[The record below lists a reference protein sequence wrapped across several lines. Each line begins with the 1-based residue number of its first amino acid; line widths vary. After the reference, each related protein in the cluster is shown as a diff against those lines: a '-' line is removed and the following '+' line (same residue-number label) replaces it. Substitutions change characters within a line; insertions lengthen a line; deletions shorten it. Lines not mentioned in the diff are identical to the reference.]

1 MWGAPQEVDS
11 EDGARI
17 FLFNTD
23 YFGGLKGKKKPQRAT
38 SEIHAVPCLSLLL
51 ENTHKELHD

>member
-17 FLFNTD
+17 FLFNID
-23 YFGGLKGKKKPQRAT
+23 YFGGLKGKKNPQGVT
-38 SEIHAVPCLSLLL
+38 SEIHAVPSLIL

>member
-11 EDGARI
+11 EDGERI

-23 YFGGLKGKKKPQRAT
+23 YFGGLQGRKKPQRVT
-38 SEIHAVPCLSLLL
+38 SEIHAVPSLSLIL
-51 ENTHKELHD
+51 ENTHKEL